1 MDEARATY
9 LKQVEMAFVR
19 LRGRGLMLSPKD
31 VALVERWRNSGIPAH
46 VILRALEG
54 AVTEY
59 RNRHPASSTLPST
72 LAYFERRIDDAATLW
87 RGRMLNWEQ
96 AEEAVEGPSKDATIK
111 DQFAVLILAIETS
124 GQRCAHDGIRDALR
138 RAWRGLNEAQAA
150 GQQSP
155 WELAGILD
163 ERLIQWVLE
172 VVEVSIRDDLEQ
184 QAEAHVISRGT
195 TMSAEARRDR
205 VSYQL
210 ARLVRERWG
219 LPELVEVMRES
230 GL

>member
-9 LKQVEMAFVR
+9 LKQVETAFVR

-31 VALVERWRNSGIPAH
+31 VALVERWRNSGIPVH
-46 VILRALEG
+46 VVLRALEE

-59 RNRHPASSTLPST
+59 VNRHPASSTLPST

-87 RGRMLNWEQ
+87 RGRMLDWEQ
-96 AEEAVEGPSKDATIK
+96 VDEAVAGPSKEATLK
-111 DQFAVLILAIETS
+111 DQFAVLIVAIETS
-124 GQRCAHDGIRDALR
+124 GQRCAHEGIRGALR
-138 RAWRGLNEAQAA
+138 RAWKALNKAQAA
-150 GQQSP
+150 EQQSP

-163 ERLIQWVLE
+163 EQLIQWVLE
-172 VVEVSIRDDLEQ
+172 VVEVSIREDLEQ
-184 QAEAHVISRGT
+184 QAEERAIGRGT

-205 VSYQL
+205 LNYQL
-210 ARLVRERWG
+210 ALLVRERWG

>member
-9 LKQVEMAFVR
+9 LKQVEAAFVR

-31 VALVERWRNSGIPAH
+31 VALVERWRSSGIPVH
-46 VILRALEG
+46 LVLRALEE

-59 RNRHPASSTLPST
+59 VNRHPASSALPST

-87 RGRMLNWEQ
+87 RGRMLDWEQ
-96 AEEAVEGPSKDATIK
+96 AEEAVEGSSKDATMK
-111 DQFAVLILAIETS
+111 DQFAVLLLAIETS
-124 GQRCAHDGIRDALR
+124 GQRCAHEGIRDALR
-138 RAWRGLNEAQAA
+138 RAWRALNEAQDA

-163 ERLIQWVLE
+163 EHLIQWVLE
-172 VVEVSIRDDLEQ
+172 GVEVSVREDLEQ
-184 QAEAHVISRGT
+184 QAEAHVVSRGA
-195 TMSAEARRDR
+195 TMSAEARRNR
-205 VSYQL
+205 LNYQL